1 MDIRRKAILE
11 YSGFVLE
18 VKTMFNVDTMSRT
31 PVYEQIIEQLQKFIL
46 TGIMR
51 AGDQLPSVRSL
62 SVTLKTNPNTIQK
75 AYSELDRQGLTYSV
89 PGRGVFISEDAK
101 GIIRENERKKL
112 SELTSLVSDLSM
124 AGISREE
131 IIACINEVYDTI
143 DDNIGKD
150 DSND

>member
-1 MDIRRKAILE
+1 
-11 YSGFVLE
+11 
-18 VKTMFNVDTMSRT
+18 MFNVDTMSRT

-112 SELTSLVSDLSM
+112 SELTSLVIDLSM
-124 AGISREE
+124 AGISRDEV
-131 IIACINEVYDTI
+131 IACINEVYDTI